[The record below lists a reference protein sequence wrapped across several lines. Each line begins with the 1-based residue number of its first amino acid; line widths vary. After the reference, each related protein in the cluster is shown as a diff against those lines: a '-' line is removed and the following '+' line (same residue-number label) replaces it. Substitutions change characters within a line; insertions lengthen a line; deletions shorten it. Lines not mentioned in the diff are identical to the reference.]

1 MSNKIQLVTIKDIR
15 EAIEDAVIDT
25 EYREAMDQSLIVLGY
40 LSGSSISLYYSTPKQ
55 KKELKEV
62 SEKPLDSNQ
71 ISEIIH
77 LIMYQM
83 RNDFTYGRFKPVA
96 LKFLDISQQMRNTN
110 EKNKTNNKKNEKPKC
125 NIYSAFGNMIEIMGL
140 ASKILKKN
148 NMVDESREMIERAT
162 MSYSYDEAL
171 DIINEY
177 VETIKKSKE
186 QEDEEE
192 FD

>member
-1 MSNKIQLVTIKDIR
+1 MSNKNQIVTIKDIR

-25 EYREAMDQSLIVLGY
+25 EYREAMDQSLMVLEY
-40 LSGSSISLYYSTPKQ
+40 VSEWPMSLYFGTSEQ
-55 KKELKEV
+55 KKELERV
-62 SEKPLDSNQ
+62 ETRALDSNQ

-96 LKFLDISQQMRNTN
+96 LKFLDISQQMQNTN

-140 ASKILKKN
+140 ASKTLKKN

-192 FD
+192 FE